1 MPEQE
6 IIMINEALTAIKMT
20 VTRIETKIDA
30 QGDTISD
37 HEDRLRTLEGKA
49 GKRWDSVVAAII
61 SAVIVGV
68 VGFAIGKLL

>member
-30 QGDTISD
+30 QGDTLSD
-37 HEDRLRTLEGKA
+37 HEARIRELEGKS